1 MVHFFCEN
9 CGNKVRSRDKIC
21 PKCGKFFYQVRCS
34 HCNYEGA
41 VERFLRGC
49 PICGY
54 REEQPPQRPK
64 QAQRP
69 KQPLPQ
75 AFLGHNA
82 ELYNTR
88 APAAERN
95 MLTDWIFT
103 VLGVCI
109 FIGFMVA
116 VLIYIY

>member
-1 MVHFFCEN
+1 MMVHFFCEN
-9 CGNKVRSRDKIC
+9 CGSKVRSRDKIC

-34 HCNYEGA
+34 NCNHEGA

-54 REEQPPQRPK
+54 REDQPPQ
-64 QAQRP
+64 
-69 KQPLPQ
+69 QPQQQ
-75 AFLGHNA
+75 AFPGYNT

-88 APAAERN
+88 APVAERN